1 LPLTLSNSQ
10 LRRRMSLPKT
20 IKAERLYHGRIFD
33 LIVEEVEDPPG
44 NIRKCEIVSH
54 LGGSVVIPLFKN
66 GDILLVRQYRYP
78 FKKFVLEAPAGKLEP
93 IEDPLIAAKRELQE
107 ETGYRAE
114 TFEKLTAIYT
124 TPGFCNEVLH
134 IYLATGVK
142 KSEHGQHLDEGEQS
156 LTVEFIPLSTVV
168 EMVVSGEIGDS
179 KTIAGILLT
188 ERKLKS
194 MINEV

>member
-1 LPLTLSNSQ
+1 LLLTLFNLQ
-10 LRRRMSLPKT
+10 LRFRMSLPKT

-44 NIRKCEIVSH
+44 NIRTCEIVSH

-93 IEDPLIAAKRELQE
+93 NEDPLEAAKRELQE

-114 TFEKLTAIYT
+114 KFDKLTTIYT

-134 IYLATGVK
+134 IYLATGLK
-142 KSEHGQHLDEGEQS
+142 ESERGQALDDGEHS
-156 LTVEFIPLSTVV
+156 LTVESIPFSNAV
-168 EMVVSGEIGDS
+168 EMIVRGEINDS

-194 MINEV
+194 MKNE